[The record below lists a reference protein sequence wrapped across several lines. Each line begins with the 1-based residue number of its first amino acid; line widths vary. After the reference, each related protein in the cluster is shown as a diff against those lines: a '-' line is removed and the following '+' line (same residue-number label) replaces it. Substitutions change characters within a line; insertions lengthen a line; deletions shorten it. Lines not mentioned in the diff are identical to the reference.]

1 MEKVE
6 TLEYTYKDFASDQEV
21 KWCPGCGDYAILR
34 SVQKIMPELGVK
46 KEDVVFVSGIGCSSR
61 FPYYMDTYGFHSI
74 HGRAPALATGVKL
87 ANPDLMVWQITGDGD
102 ALAIGGNHFIHA
114 IRRNVDLNIL
124 LFNNRI
130 YGLTKGQFS
139 PTTDLGQKTKSSPQ
153 GTIDNPFNPGELV
166 IGASGHFFARVADT
180 NPKHMQEVFLA
191 AAKYS
196 GTSVVEIMQNCV
208 IFNDKVF
215 ADYTAK
221 ENKVDSII
229 AIEHG
234 KPMLYGDNN
243 EKGLILNGF
252 KLEVATLG
260 ENGVTEK
267 DIIVHDAHEED
278 STLHMMLAKLR
289 MPMVT
294 GVIRAFKDD
303 TFEIRLK
310 KQVEEIERTSKFK
323 SVNDLFSSGETYEL
337 KSRNNG
343 K

>member
-6 TLEYTYKDFASDQEV
+6 TLDYTYKDFASDQEV
-21 KWCPGCGDYAILR
+21 KWCPGCGDYAILK
-34 SVQKIMPELGVK
+34 SVQKVMPEIGIK
-46 KEDVVFVSGIGCSSR
+46 KENVVFVSGIGCSSR

-87 ANPDLMVWQITGDGD
+87 ANPDLNVWQITGDGD

-114 IRRNVDLNIL
+114 IRRNIDLNIL

-180 NPKHMQEVFLA
+180 NPKVMQTVIKA
-191 AAKYS
+191 AASYS

-215 ADYTAK
+215 SDYTAR

-229 AIEHG
+229 NIEHG
-234 KPMLYGDNN
+234 QPMLFGENN
-243 EKGLILNGF
+243 EKGLVQKGF
-252 KLEVATLG
+252 KLEVGIIG
-260 ENGVTEK
+260 ENGVTED
-267 DIIVHDAHEED
+267 DILVHDAYEED
-278 STLHMMLAKLR
+278 STMHMMLAKLK
-289 MPMVT
+289 MPIVN
-294 GVIRAFKDD
+294 GVIRSFEDD

-310 KQVEEIERTSKFK
+310 KQVEEIEKASKYK
-323 SVNDLFSSGETYEL
+323 SVNDLFTSGETWEI
-337 KSRNNG
+337 K
-343 K
+343 

>member
-21 KWCPGCGDYAILR
+21 KWCPGCGDYSILR
-34 SVQKIMPELGVK
+34 SVQKVMPQLGVK

-87 ANPDLMVWQITGDGD
+87 ANPDLSVWQITGDGD

-139 PTTDLGQKTKSSPQ
+139 PTTDFGQKTKSSPQ

-166 IGASGHFFARVADT
+166 IGASGHFFARVPDT
-180 NPKHMQEVFLA
+180 NPKHMQEVFLDA
-191 AAKYS
+191 ARYS

-215 ADYTAK
+215 SDYTAK
-221 ENKVDSII
+221 ENKIDNII

-234 KPMLYGDNN
+234 KPMLFGAEN
-243 EKGLILNGF
+243 EKGLKLNGF
-252 KLEVATLG
+252 KLEVVTLG

-267 DIIVHDAHEED
+267 DILVHDAHEED
-278 STLHMMLAKLR
+278 STLHMILAKLK

-323 SVNDLFSSGETYEL
+323 SVNDLFTSGETWEI
-337 KSRNNG
+337 K
-343 K
+343 

>member
-1 MEKVE
+1 MEKTE

-21 KWCPGCGDYAILR
+21 RWCPGCGDYAILK
-34 SVQKIMPELGVK
+34 SVQKVMPEVGIR

-87 ANPDLMVWQITGDGD
+87 ANPSLSVWQITGDGD

-180 NPKHMQEVFLA
+180 NPKLMQAVFKE
-191 AAKYS
+191 AAKHS
-196 GTSVVEIMQNCV
+196 GTSIVEIMQNCV
-208 IFNDKVF
+208 IFNDKVY
-215 ADYTAK
+215 ANYTAK
-221 ENKVDSII
+221 ENRADHII
-229 AIEHG
+229 TIEHG
-234 KPMLYGDNN
+234 KPMLFGANN
-243 EKGLILNGF
+243 EKGLVLRGF
-252 KLEVATLG
+252 KLEAVTLG
-260 ENGVTEK
+260 ENGITEE
-267 DIIVHDAHEED
+267 DILVHDAYEED
-278 STLHMMLAKLR
+278 NTVHMMLAKLK
-289 MPMVT
+289 MPIVN
-294 GVIRAFKDD
+294 GVIRAYKDD
-303 TFEIRLK
+303 TFEMRLK

-323 SVNDLFSSGETYEL
+323 SVNDLFTSGETWEI
-337 KSRNNG
+337 K
-343 K
+343 

>member
-21 KWCPGCGDYAILR
+21 KWCPGCGDYAILK
-34 SVQKIMPELGVK
+34 SVQKVMPEIGVK
-46 KEDVVFVSGIGCSSR
+46 KEDMVFVSGIGCSSR
-61 FPYYMDTYGFHSI
+61 FPYYMNTYGFHSI

-87 ANPDLMVWQITGDGD
+87 ANPSLSVWQITGDGD

-139 PTTDLGQKTKSSPQ
+139 PTTDLGHKTKSSPQ

-166 IGASGHFFARVADT
+166 IGASGHFFARITDT
-180 NPKHMQEVFLA
+180 NPKMMQKVIKSA
-191 AAKYS
+191 AEHS
-196 GTSVVEIMQNCV
+196 GTCVVEIMQNCV

-215 ADYTAK
+215 SDYTAK
-221 ENKVDSII
+221 ENKIDSII
-229 AIEHG
+229 NIEHG
-234 KPMLYGDNN
+234 KPMLFGANN
-243 EKGLILNGF
+243 EKGLILKGF
-252 KLEVATLG
+252 KLEVGIIG
-260 ENGVTEK
+260 ENGVTED
-267 DIIVHDAHEED
+267 DILIHDAYEED
-278 STLHMMLAKLR
+278 NTMHMMLAKLK
-289 MPMVT
+289 MPIVN
-294 GVIRAFKDD
+294 GVIRAFEDE

-323 SVNDLFSSGETYEL
+323 SVNDLFTSGETWEI
-337 KSRNNG
+337 K
-343 K
+343 